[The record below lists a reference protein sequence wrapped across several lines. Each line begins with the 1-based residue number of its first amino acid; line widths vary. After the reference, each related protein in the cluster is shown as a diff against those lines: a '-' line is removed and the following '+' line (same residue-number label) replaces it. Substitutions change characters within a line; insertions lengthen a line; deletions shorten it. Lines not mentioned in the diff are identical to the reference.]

1 MSEVIDKPDTETKDI
16 VAKAIKDAQDFARK
30 YAEEPDK
37 WLVDWTLYCGII
49 PLETVISKAKKVGEN
64 EWESVEEVVFS
75 EGSACMIT
83 AQPQWVSRQSPKID
97 LRDKIG
103 QGQCVRRIVI
113 RKWSLHITESGY
125 AEIKVDMD
133 GEVG

>member
-16 VAKAIKDAQDFARK
+16 VSKAIKSAQDFARQNAK
-30 YAEEPDK
+30 EPDR
-37 WLVDWTLYCGII
+37 WLVDWTLYCGMIA
-49 PLETVISKAKKVGEN
+49 LETVVSKAKKVGDN
-64 EWESVEEVVFS
+64 EWESDGEVVFGS
-75 EGSACMIT
+75 GSACMIT
-83 AQPQWVSRQSPKID
+83 AQPQWVSRKSPKID

-103 QGQCVRRIVI
+103 EGYCVRKIVI
-113 RKWSLHITESGY
+113 RKWSLRIDEGGY